1 MDEALAWATRVAN
14 SGEAEHRLW
23 FKDEASKCRWVA
35 MLAPHWYEGVEDAGS
50 VCASIRRE
58 GGKPDDGLLS
68 GGGNSDSGSCPD
80 LLGKKS

>member
-35 MLAPHWYEGVEDAGS
+35 MLAPHWYEGVEDAAI
-50 VCASIRRE
+50 CASIRRE
-58 GGKPDDGLLS
+58 GGKPDDGLLPR
-68 GGGNSDSGSCPD
+68 GGNSDSGSCPD